1 MSPAKLAKFKETIE
15 KLVAEVQWNES
26 QNARTG
32 FIGEVIEATL
42 EHNVRKVFINRMLTA
57 LGWKLEDTVAEEARI
72 KGVTTLF
79 LDYLGV
85 HLDTRIPLLIF
96 EAKAWE
102 KPFVSASTAAG
113 RRQPPAELIA
123 RALKHIK
130 AENGGNPPVNV
141 EWIQWL
147 MKLREYVINLKMQS
161 DHVVS
166 RVAISSGQWL
176 VIFTEPASVF
186 LEQTDVNPE
195 NILVF
200 QTDDFVTYSDDIF
213 GQISYGQLIEDIPS
227 PLRPTQLTAFISAN
241 TVRRVFRAL
250 WISWKSS
257 GSDFML
263 DTFPQIRVYPV
274 VVLERVD
281 GILLN
286 VADAHRFQ
294 GEYIPSD
301 VTNLKAHLDVVEDNL
316 NHLLEAIFNELLY
329 RFEVSDIA
337 VFQGFTL
344 LPLRGSKSSLVPY
357 PEQSRKQFIRPWP
370 NRAGEF
376 LLLMG
381 TSSHFLLEQPKVATC
396 IGHNWPECRAV
407 SMHVGEPI
415 FSQRIDPK
423 SFYTSGSSHHCAHR
437 AIHDHRSDNCH
448 VEVFESFLCCKAC
461 IFDQICWPE
470 GTAAALPCGLPIEES
485 TAC

>member
-26 QNARTG
+26 QNARAG
-32 FIGEVIEATL
+32 FIGEVIDATL

-57 LGWKLEDTVAEEARI
+57 LGWVLEDTVAEEARL
-72 KGVTTLF
+72 KGETTLF

-102 KPFVSASTAAG
+102 KPFVSAATAAG
-113 RRQPPAELIA
+113 RRQPPDELIA
-123 RALKHIK
+123 RALNHIK
-130 AENGGNPPVNV
+130 VENDGTPPVIG
-141 EWIQWL
+141 EWIEWL
-147 MKLREYVINLKMQS
+147 VKLREYVINLKNQS

-200 QTDDFVTYSDDIF
+200 QTDDFVSYSDDIF
-213 GQISYGQLIEDIPS
+213 GQISYGQLVDEIPS

-250 WISWKSS
+250 WISWKTS
-257 GSDFML
+257 GSEGMY

-274 VVLERVD
+274 VVIERADRV
-281 GILLN
+281 LLN
-286 VADAHRFQ
+286 VADAQRFQ
-294 GEYIPSD
+294 GSFVPSD
-301 VTNLKAHLDVVEDNL
+301 VKDLKAHLDVVEGNL
-316 NHLLEAIFNELLY
+316 NRLLEAIFDELHF
-329 RFEVSDIA
+329 RFEVSDITL
-337 VFQGFTL
+337 FPGFPIS
-344 LPLRGSKSSLVPY
+344 PLRGSTNSLVSY
-357 PEQSRKQFIRPWP
+357 PEQPRKKFIRPWP

-381 TSSHFLLEQPKVATC
+381 TSSHFLLEQPTVATC
-396 IGHNWPECRAV
+396 LGHNWPECRAV
-407 SMHVGEPI
+407 SMHIGEPI

-470 GTAAALPCGLPIEES
+470 GTAAALPCGLPMEES